1 MSILLKINTVDKTSL
16 IDWESVRKEQ
26 VSTKEPDTLSFNIRN
41 YPAKT
46 YRPALGDTVQMYDTD
61 GTTLIFGGTVV
72 VSEERVE
79 GLAKFFHVECKDW
92 THTLDR
98 KLVVQSFTGQTV
110 AYIVNYIV
118 TNYTTGFT
126 NVSTT
131 DTTVVS
137 SITFNYLTVSE
148 AFKKLAATVGA
159 FSWYVDYAKDVHFYP
174 TSSVSAAYNLTD
186 TSQNF
191 VWESL
196 VFRSDISQI
205 RNHIILRG
213 GTTNGTE
220 YTDFKIA
227 DGVQNT
233 FFVGYDLVNYYFNK
247 RAATPPTFVFTVT
260 IASPAVLTKV
270 AHGLSVGTIL
280 TFTTTGA
287 LPTGLTGGGSVQYF
301 VVSVPTADTFTV
313 STTFNGSPVTT
324 SGSQSGTHTATTAYR
339 ILSYG
344 ADGVVDPTT
353 VDVVYNPLTGFIR
366 FANSNTPAINETVRW
381 CGTPTYPLIA
391 QKLDLGSIAN
401 FGTYQYIIVDQN
413 IKSTAAATQRLTSEL
428 AKYGGQVDG
437 GTFTTYT
444 PGLLAGQMININST
458 IRSIN
463 QNFKIDRITTTMMSP
478 SKFVFDVSIVTT
490 ENVTM
495 MDVLNKLLVTDVSD
509 QISVDAN
516 EVLQV
521 LYSATETIT
530 LSESVVS
537 SLTHNMQNETLTLTE
552 SVTVQALNYA
562 TIFVWGPTTPSGTSR
577 PFIFDGS
584 LLG

>member
-213 GTTNGTE
+213 GTTTGTE

-247 RAATPPTFVFTVT
+247 RAVTPPTFVFTVT
-260 IASPAVLTKV
+260 IASPAVFTKV

-313 STTFNGSPVTT
+313 STTFGGSPVTT
-324 SGSQSGTHTATTAYR
+324 SGSQSGTHTATVAYK

-366 FANSNTPAINETVRW
+366 FANSNTPAVNETVRW

-413 IKSTAAATQRLTSEL
+413 IKSTAAATQRLSAEL

-478 SKFVFDVSIVTT
+478 SKFVYDVSIITT

-495 MDVLNKLLVTDVSD
+495 MDVLNKLLVTDLSD

-530 LSESVVS
+530 LSESTVS
-537 SLTHNMQNETLTLTE
+537 SLSHNMQYETMTLGE
-552 SVTVQALNYA
+552 SVTVQALDYA
-562 TIFVWGPTTPSGTSR
+562 VIFVAGPYTPSGFKR
-577 PFIFDGS
+577 QF
-584 LLG
+584 LLNSSPLG

>member
-16 IDWESVRKEQ
+16 VDWTSVRKDQ
-26 VSTKEPDTLSFNIRN
+26 VSTKEPDTLSFNIMN

-46 YRPALGDTVQMYDTD
+46 YRPVLGDTVQMYDTD
-61 GTTLIFGGTVV
+61 GTTLIFGGTVI
-72 VSEERVE
+72 VSEEKVE

-98 KLVVQSFTGQTV
+98 KLVVQTYVGKTV
-110 AYIVNYIV
+110 AYIVNDIV
-118 TNYTTGFT
+118 TTYTSGFT
-126 NVSTT
+126 NVSTV

-137 SITFNYLTVSE
+137 SISFNYLTVSE
-148 AFKKLAATVGA
+148 AFKKLAVTLGA
-159 FSWYVDYAKDVHFYP
+159 YSWYVDYAKDVHFYA

-191 VWESL
+191 IWDSL
-196 VFRSDISQI
+196 VFRSDISQL

-213 GTTNGTE
+213 GTTSGTE

-227 DGVQNT
+227 DGQQNT
-233 FFVGYDLVNYYFNK
+233 FFVGYDLTGYYFNK

-260 IASPAVLTKV
+260 IASPAVFTKV

-287 LPTGLTGGGSVQYF
+287 LPTGLSIATNYF

-313 STTFNGSPVTT
+313 STTFGGSPVTT
-324 SGSQSGTHTATTAYR
+324 SGSQSGVHTATVAYR

-353 VDVVYNPLTGFIR
+353 VDVVYNPQSGFIR
-366 FANSNTPAINETVRW
+366 FANSNTPAINEIVRW

-391 QKLDLGSIAN
+391 QKLDLGSIAI
-401 FGTYQYIIVDQN
+401 FGTYQYVIVDQN
-413 IKSTAAATQRLTSEL
+413 IKSTTAAAQRLTAEL

-437 GTFTTYT
+437 GTFSTYT

-463 QNFKIDRITTTMMSP
+463 QNFKIDRVSTTMMSP
-478 SKFVFDVSIVTT
+478 TKFKYDVSIVTT
-490 ENVTM
+490 ENVSM
-495 MDVLNKLLVTDVSD
+495 MDVLNKLLVTDVAD
-509 QISVDAN
+509 QINVDLN
-516 EVLQV
+516 EILQV
-521 LYSATETIT
+521 LYSATENIV
-530 LSESVVS
+530 LSESIVT
-537 SLTHNMQNETLTLTE
+537 SLTHNMQYETITFGE
-552 SVTVQALNYA
+552 SVTTQALNYA
-562 TIFVWGPTTPSGTSR
+562 VEFVVGPYTPSGFKR
-577 PFIFDGS
+577 QF
-584 LLG
+584 LLDASPLG

>member
-26 VSTKEPDTLSFNIRN
+26 VSTKEPDTLTFNIRN

-110 AYIVNYIV
+110 AYIVNYII

-137 SITFNYLTVSE
+137 SISFNYLTVSE
-148 AFKKLAATVGA
+148 AFKKLANTLGA
-159 FSWYVDYAKDVHFYP
+159 YSWYVDYAKDVHFYP
-174 TSSVSAAYNLTD
+174 TSSVSAPFNLTD

-213 GTTNGTE
+213 GTTTGTE

-247 RAATPPTFVFTVT
+247 KAVTPPTFTFTVT
-260 IASPAVLTKV
+260 IASPAVFTKV

-287 LPTGLTGGGSVQYF
+287 LPTGLSPATNYF
-301 VVSVPTADTFTV
+301 VVSTPTADTFTV
-313 STTFNGSPVTT
+313 STTFNGTPVTT
-324 SGSQSGTHTATTAYR
+324 SGTQSGTHTATVAYK
-339 ILSYG
+339 ILTYG

-353 VDVVYNPLTGFIR
+353 VDVVYNPMTGFIR
-366 FANSNTPAINETVRW
+366 FANSNTPTANETVRW

-391 QKLDLGSIAN
+391 QKLDLGSIAT
-401 FGTYQYIIVDQN
+401 FGTYQYVIVDQN
-413 IKSTAAATQRLTSEL
+413 IKSTTAAAQRLSAEL

-463 QNFKIDRITTTMMSP
+463 QNFKIDRITTTLLSP
-478 SKFVFDVSIVTT
+478 SKFVYDVSIITT
-490 ENVTM
+490 DNITM

-521 LYSATETIT
+521 LYSATETM
-530 LSESVVS
+530 LFSESVVS
-537 SLTHNMQNETLTLTE
+537 SLTHNMQYETMTLGE
-552 SVTVQALNYA
+552 SVTVQALNYGVQFA
-562 TIFVWGPTTPSGTSR
+562 VGPTAPSGFKR
-577 PFIFDGS
+577 QF
-584 LLG
+584 LLNASPLG